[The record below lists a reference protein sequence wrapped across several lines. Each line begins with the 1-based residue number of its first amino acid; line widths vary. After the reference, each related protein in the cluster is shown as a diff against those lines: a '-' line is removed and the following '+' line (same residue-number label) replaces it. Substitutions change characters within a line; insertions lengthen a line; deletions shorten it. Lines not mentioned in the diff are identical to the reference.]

1 MASILDPARVTGEG
15 EAPQD
20 LAQFEPDPDGDVS
33 TENAAA
39 PPDEPADAA
48 WVVWTDPEG
57 ASAWAAGELDK
68 LVPGRRAR

>member
-1 MASILDPARVTGEG
+1 MASILDPARVIGDGE
-15 EAPQD
+15 PTQD

-33 TENAAA
+33 AENAAA

-57 ASAWAAGELDK
+57 ASAWAAAELDQ